1 MKAYSNNEITEAY
14 KNMLITN
21 EVNSVVNEYIE
32 VKRAKKEFSNV
43 SEQRSTYVLKTGSK
57 GEKVTKLQ
65 QQLYELGFLTK
76 WLLENT
82 VA

>member
-21 EVNSVVNEYIE
+21 EVNSVANEYIE

-57 GEKVTKLQ
+57 GEKVTKL
-65 QQLYELGFLTK
+65 
-76 WLLENT
+76 
-82 VA
+82 